1 MTMPLSILKKV
12 GTPFTRNCVK
22 MEAFQAQ
29 MEVKHK
35 TKEFST
41 MRGEMIFGNNHQK
54 KRRHVRADHAS
65 ALTFL
70 YKPTTTLSF
79 QLQ

>member
-1 MTMPLSILKKV
+1 
-12 GTPFTRNCVK
+12 
-22 MEAFQAQ
+22 